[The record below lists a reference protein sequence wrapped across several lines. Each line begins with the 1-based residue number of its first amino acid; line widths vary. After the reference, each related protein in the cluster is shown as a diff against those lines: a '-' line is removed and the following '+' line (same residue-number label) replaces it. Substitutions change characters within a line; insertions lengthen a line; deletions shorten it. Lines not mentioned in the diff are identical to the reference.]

1 MVDGGWDG
9 RGLPPVARKR
19 IARAAA
25 DGVRTSL
32 LPVNG
37 AAGLEASGFEVVGEV
52 LGTIV
57 MQISWTGFGGCGFG
71 YGYTPTGG
79 FGYTSRTVTSS
90 SRSRWAGYAPYVQAL
105 QHGRNTAVERMV
117 LEAAALG
124 ADGVVGVRLTDE
136 RMDASKREFMAL
148 GTAVRSRGAQR
159 PAQPF
164 TTDLSGQD
172 VAKLLTAG
180 WVPAGVAFGISV
192 AVRHDDWQTQRQAGV
207 FAGNVEVSGYTE
219 LMTHVRADARREFGR
234 MAAGFGGD
242 SALLSSMSQHVWE
255 YEAGENHRDH
265 VAECIITGNAVAR
278 FHPGAAPLTKSLSIL
293 PLRSAR

>member
-1 MVDGGWDG
+1 MAESWDG
-9 RGLPPVARKR
+9 RGLPPVAADR

-37 AAGLEASGFEVVGEV
+37 VAGLEASGFEVTGEV

-57 MQISWTGFGGCGFG
+57 MQISWAGFGGCGYYPMGG
-71 YGYTPTGG
+71 YGFSPG
-79 FGYTSRTVTSS
+79 TVTSG

-105 QHGRNTAVERMV
+105 QHGRNTAMQRMV
-117 LEAAALG
+117 MEASALG

-136 RMDASKREFMAL
+136 RMDGNKREFMAL

-159 PAQPF
+159 PARPF

-180 WVPAGVAFGISV
+180 WVPAGIAYGISV
-192 AVRHDDWQTQRQAGV
+192 AIRHDDWQTQAQTGM
-207 FAGNVEVSGYTE
+207 FAGNVEVGGYTE
-219 LMTHVRADARREFGR
+219 LMTHVRADARQEFGR
-234 MAAGFGGD
+234 AAARLGAD
-242 SALLSSMSQHVWE
+242 SALLSSIGQHVWE
-255 YEAGENHRDH
+255 LEVGEGHRDH
-265 VAECIITGNAVAR
+265 VAECVITGNAVAR
-278 FHPGAAPLTKSLSIL
+278 FHRGAAPRTASLSIL
-293 PLRSAR
+293 PLRRTR

>member
-1 MVDGGWDG
+1 MVESWDG
-9 RGLPPVARKR
+9 RGLPPVAAKR

-57 MQISWTGFGGCGFG
+57 MQISWTGFGGCGYYPMGG
-71 YGYTPTGG
+71 YGFSPG
-79 FGYTSRTVTSS
+79 TVTSS
-90 SRSRWAGYAPYVQAL
+90 AGTAWAGYAPYVQAL
-105 QHGRNTAVERMV
+105 KHGRNTALQRMII
-117 LEAAALG
+117 EASALG

-136 RMDASKREFMAL
+136 RMDGNKREFMAL
-148 GTAVRSRGAQR
+148 GTAVRSRGRQR
-159 PAQPF
+159 PAKPF

-180 WVPAGVAFGISV
+180 WVPAGIAYGISV
-192 AVRHDDWQTQRQAGV
+192 AIRHDDWQTQAQSGR
-207 FAGNVEVSGYTE
+207 FAGNVEVGGYTE
-219 LMTHVRADARREFGR
+219 LMTHVRADARREFSR
-234 MAAGFGGD
+234 LAAGLGGD
-242 SALLSSMSQHVWE
+242 SALLSSMWQHVWE
-255 YEAGENHRDH
+255 LEIGEGHRDH

-278 FHPGAAPLTKSLSIL
+278 FHAGAAPLTKSLSIL
-293 PLRSAR
+293 PLRRTR